1 MFAWTITI
9 IIVSV
14 ACEKLIT
21 LLLHIVSNSLG
32 GSSHEKTIII
42 NSLTVQYDDNKVI
55 DDFSYTIE
63 PGRCYAVMGASGIG
77 KTSLI
82 NAIMGLI
89 PYTGTISCDEDF
101 KISAVFQED
110 RLCEGMSASRNIK
123 IVCDSKEQISRIPGL
138 MSDFGL
144 SDCVSRKVRNL
155 SGGMKRRVAI
165 IRALLSS
172 HDLLIMDEPFKGL
185 DETTSACR
193 DAFSP

>member
-1 MFAWTITI
+1 M
-9 IIVSV
+9 
-14 ACEKLIT
+14 K
-21 LLLHIVSNSLG
+21 
-32 GSSHEKTIII
+32 KPIII

-185 DETTSACR
+185 DAETKGEVIRAVQKWTEGKTVIFVTHDSGEV
-193 DAFSP
+193 PEMKGEVLQL

>member
-1 MFAWTITI
+1 M
-9 IIVSV
+9 
-14 ACEKLIT
+14 K
-21 LLLHIVSNSLG
+21 NP
-32 GSSHEKTIII
+32 III

-63 PGRCYAVMGASGIG
+63 PGRCYAIMGASGIG

-172 HDLLIMDEPFKGL
+172 HNLLIMDEPFKGL
-185 DETTSACR
+185 DETTRLAAMKSVRKETPDDTILMITHDISEAEFFN
-193 DAFSP
+193 AVIINL

>member
-1 MFAWTITI
+1 M
-9 IIVSV
+9 
-14 ACEKLIT
+14 K
-21 LLLHIVSNSLG
+21 
-32 GSSHEKTIII
+32 KPIII

-89 PYTGTISCDEDF
+89 PYAGTISCDEDF

-172 HDLLIMDEPFKGL
+172 HDLLIMDEPF
-185 DETTSACR
+185 
-193 DAFSP
+193 

>member
-1 MFAWTITI
+1 M
-9 IIVSV
+9 
-14 ACEKLIT
+14 K
-21 LLLHIVSNSLG
+21 NP
-32 GSSHEKTIII
+32 III

-63 PGRCYAVMGASGIG
+63 PGRCYAIMGASGIG

-89 PYTGTISCDEDF
+89 PYTGTISCGENL

-172 HDLLIMDEPFKGL
+172 HNLLIMDEPFKGL
-185 DETTSACR
+185 DETTRLAVMHSVRKETPDDTILMITHDISEAEFFN
-193 DAFSP
+193 AVIINL